1 MSRLRFH
8 EEVRDAL
15 AAGLPVVA
23 LESTLI
29 AHGMPHPRNLETAHA
44 LEADVRAAGAVPAVV
59 AVADGFLQIGCTASL
74 LERLATEDGVAKV
87 SRRDLGTALAGRG
100 LGATTVSGTLIGA
113 RLAGIRVFATGGIGG
128 VHRGAETTGDVSA
141 DLQELAV
148 SPVAVVS
155 AGAKSILDLPR
166 TLEALETLGVPVIG
180 WRTDEFPAFFT
191 PTSGLR
197 LVHRSD
203 SVADLAARL
212 LAQWELGLATGA
224 LIANPIPAEAAAA
237 AAPVE
242 AATRAALEA
251 AADRGISGRDL
262 TPFLLGDIV
271 ARTGGASLDANVAL
285 ARNNARLAGRL
296 AAALA
301 TRS

>member
-1 MSRLRFH
+1 MNRLHLH

-15 AAGLPVVA
+15 STGRPVVA
-23 LESTLI
+23 LESTII
-29 AHGMPHPRNLETAHA
+29 AHGMPHPRNLETARA
-44 LEADVRAAGAVPAVV
+44 LEDDVRAAGAVPAVI
-59 AVADGFLQIGCTASL
+59 AVADGRLQIGCDAPL
-74 LERLATEDGVAKV
+74 LERLATEPGVAKV
-87 SRRDLGTALAGRG
+87 SRRDLGTALAGNG

-128 VHRGAETTGDVSA
+128 VHRGVELTGDISA

-191 PTSGLR
+191 PSSGLR
-197 LVHRSD
+197 LVHRAD
-203 SVADLAARL
+203 ELDDLAARL
-212 LAQWELGLATGA
+212 AAQWEIGLATGA
-224 LIANPIPAEAAAA
+224 LIANPIPDEAAAA

-242 AATRAALEA
+242 AATQAALKSAEA
-251 AADRGISGRDL
+251 AGVAGRDL
-262 TPFLLGDIV
+262 TPFLLAEIV
-271 ARTGGASLDANVAL
+271 KRTDGASLDANVAL
-285 ARNNARLAGRL
+285 ARNNARLAGGLAVAL
-296 AAALA
+296 AA
-301 TRS
+301 RG